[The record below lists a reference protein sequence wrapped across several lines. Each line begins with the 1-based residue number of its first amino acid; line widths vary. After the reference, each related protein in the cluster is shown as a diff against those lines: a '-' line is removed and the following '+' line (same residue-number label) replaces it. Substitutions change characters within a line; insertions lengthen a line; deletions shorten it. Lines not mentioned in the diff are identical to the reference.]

1 MNYEDLIN
9 TAVDVGYLLISNGGE
24 IYRAEESMLRI
35 FRAYGV
41 DTGEVFAIPTF
52 INATVSTPQG
62 RPVTKLRRIAARETN
77 MDRVEQAN
85 DLCRRICRT
94 TPDFACIRREIA
106 RIEKRPSFPFSVQT
120 AAFALVAFSFT
131 LFYGGNWADAL
142 IALVCGAVTKVVFHV
157 LRKFRVNTFFV
168 NILASFAAALL
179 ALWAAHLWA
188 FLSYDKIIIG
198 ALMNLVPGIAITDFM
213 RDIIAGDLIAGI
225 LRLTESTLVAAAIAI
240 GAAFA
245 LTATRMLW
253 GV

>member
-1 MNYEDLIN
+1 MNYDDLIS
-9 TAVDVGYLLISNGGE
+9 TAVEVGYLLITNGGE

-41 DTGEVFAIPTF
+41 ETGEVFAIPTF

-62 RPVTKLRRIAARETN
+62 RPVTKIRRIFSRETN
-77 MDRVEQAN
+77 MDRVEQVN

-94 TPDFACIRREIA
+94 TPDFAYIRRELA
-106 RIEKRPSFPFSVQT
+106 RIEGRPSFSFPVQV

-131 LFYGGNWADAL
+131 LFYGGNYADAL
-142 IALVCGAVTKVVFHV
+142 TALFCGAVIKLVCHV
-157 LRKFRVNTFFV
+157 LEKFRVNSFFV
-168 NILASFAAALL
+168 NILASFAAAAV
-179 ALWAAHLWA
+179 ALGAAHWWA
-188 FLSYDKIIIG
+188 VLSYDKIIIG
-198 ALMNLVPGIAITDFM
+198 ALMNLVPGIAITSFM

-240 GAAFA
+240 GAGFA